1 MYSNPCNEQ
10 WAANNR
16 FDMLKPVQL
25 NGKEKQAVVTL
36 ALAILQEQHQPG
48 DSLPG
53 TEATQNYL
61 RLRLADEKAEVFGC
75 LFLDSKHRVLAIKEL
90 FYGTIDGAAVYPRII
105 VQHALSVNAAAMIL
119 YHNHPSGV
127 AEASDADRVITR
139 RVREALALI
148 DVRTLDHIIVTC
160 NESQSMAEL
169 GLI

>member
-16 FDMLKPVQL
+16 FDTLEPVQL

-36 ALAILQEQHQPG
+36 ALAVLQEQYQPG
-48 DSLPG
+48 DSLPD
-53 TEATQNYL
+53 TETTQNYL
-61 RLRLADEKAEVFGC
+61 RLRLADETSEVFGC
-75 LFLDSKHRVLAIKEL
+75 LFLDSKHRVLEIKEL

-105 VQHALSVNAAAMIL
+105 VQHSLNANAAAVIL

-127 AEASDADRVITR
+127 AEASDADTVITR

-160 NESQSMAEL
+160 NESLSMAEL